1 MRKNVGMDT
10 ATAVAS
16 TATPDTTEKKKT
28 RNTKNHSDK
37 RKATA
42 TYNKLLDETRNEHYH
57 ILNK

>member
-16 TATPDTTEKKKT
+16 TASPDTTKKKKK

-37 RKATA
+37 RKLQLHTISYW
-42 TYNKLLDETRNEHYH
+42 TKQGTS
-57 ILNK
+57 IITF